1 VNVEGGPVWYRV
13 IGSGKGTPLLIVHGG
28 PGDRSCYYEPL
39 AELLGKDRP
48 VIVYD
53 QLGSGRSGRPNDPSL
68 WNLDRSVRELGQVRA
83 ALGLNR
89 VHLMG
94 HSWGGTLVAAYLT
107 KAKPKGV
114 ESVILAGPLLSTRLW
129 LEDAKILLAELPQEV
144 QATLRRHEQAGTT
157 QSKEYEEAAEVFYN
171 RFLYHKPRGPLP
183 ASCGES
189 KSNDEIYMQ
198 MWGPS
203 EFSATGTLR
212 DFDITGDLPRWKLPV
227 LFVVGR
233 FDEARPETVARFQ
246 AMIPGAR
253 LEVVED
259 CGHMAPLE
267 DPKEYARILVSFFSR
282 F

>member
-1 VNVEGGPVWYRV
+1 
-13 IGSGKGTPLLIVHGG
+13 
-28 PGDRSCYYEPL
+28 
-39 AELLGKDRP
+39 
-48 VIVYD
+48 
-53 QLGSGRSGRPNDPSL
+53 
-68 WNLDRSVRELGQVRA
+68 
-83 ALGLNR
+83 
-89 VHLMG
+89 
-94 HSWGGTLVAAYLT
+94 
-107 KAKPKGV
+107 
-114 ESVILAGPLLSTRLW
+114 
-129 LEDAKILLAELPQEV
+129 
-144 QATLRRHEQAGTT
+144 
-157 QSKEYEEAAEVFYN
+157 
-171 RFLYHKPRGPLP
+171 
-183 ASCGES
+183 
-189 KSNDEIYMQ
+189 MQ